1 MNEKYR
7 GGKYGRLFYRSKNI
21 GGYKIFVSD
30 GTWRCSG
37 YASRRLK
44 KTAVR
49 KLHTAV
55 MAGMAG
61 FEPADDGVKVRCLTP
76 WLHPNILFYAS
87 YADTKIRKAFALRME
102 SSNGVGNRV
111 RDRKSVV

>member
-1 MNEKYR
+1 MGVYFIDPKTLVDT
-7 GGKYGRLFYRSKNI
+7 KF
-21 GGYKIFVSD
+21 FVSD

-61 FEPADDGVKVRCLTP
+61 FEPADDGVKVRCLTT

-102 SSNGVGNRV
+102 SSNGVDNRA
-111 RDRKSVV
+111 RTDGLQSHNLAL

>member
-1 MNEKYR
+1 MGIY
-7 GGKYGRLFYRSKNI
+7 FVDSKNI
-21 GGYKIFVSD
+21 GGYEIFVSA

-76 WLHPNILFYAS
+76 WLHPNILFYAF

-111 RDRKSVV
+111 RTDDLQGHNLAL